1 MHAHIRTHAISSAS
15 SSVDPTDSKLKWSLG
30 SVLLL
35 LFLVSSKQLWKV
47 NIFLLLWLLHSPSS
61 FVLFSHMPPHGLGC
75 DIAFLFKGD
84 Y

>member
-1 MHAHIRTHAISSAS
+1 M
-15 SSVDPTDSKLKWSLG
+15 
-30 SVLLL
+30 LLL

-47 NIFLLLWLLHSPSS
+47 NIFLLLWLLHSSSS